1 MHYGARG
8 GRRRQD
14 AGRTDARYATR
25 RAYSSP
31 DTRDANLPVPGEL
44 KSKINA
50 LGPSTGAGV
59 GDHGCADASL
69 YARLTKVGLTPSMLG
84 PQFAIY
90 RDGERLA
97 DVLDRLIGV
106 LSESDGQLCREAV
119 QQAKMNG
126 TLFVAEPFHCAIV
139 RKSTSERER

>member
-1 MHYGARG
+1 
-8 GRRRQD
+8 
-14 AGRTDARYATR
+14 
-25 RAYSSP
+25 
-31 DTRDANLPVPGEL
+31 
-44 KSKINA
+44 
-50 LGPSTGAGV
+50 
-59 GDHGCADASL
+59 
-69 YARLTKVGLTPSMLG
+69 MLG

-106 LSESDGQLCREAV
+106 LSETDARLCREAV